1 MNLLTMTGLSKSYT
15 DKILFDNADFSI
27 NSGDKVGIIGINGTG
42 KSTLLRVI
50 AGVETPDAGDIT
62 KEGQVHIRYL
72 PQNPSFEPG
81 TTIYDYVITK
91 NTNEYNEWTIEG
103 DAKNVLN
110 RLGFTDYDEVVDH
123 LSGGQRKRVALAAAL
138 MSDCEIL
145 VLDEPTNH
153 LDSDTTEWLEEYLIN
168 RKGAL
173 VMVTHDRYF
182 LDRVSN
188 RIVEIDKGK
197 LYSYQTNY
205 SGFVQ
210 AKLQREEIAQATER
224 KAKSLLKTELEWMAR
239 GARARSTK
247 QKAHIARVENLINRE
262 KPVEE
267 AKLEISS
274 VHSRMGKTTIELN
287 GISKSFGDNKVIDDF
302 TYIFLRNDRVGF
314 VGKNGCGKSTLMK
327 MLTGNMKPDSGS
339 VTIGETI
346 RIAYFSQ
353 ENEYMDESLRVIDY
367 INETAENIR
376 TADGLISSTKMLER
390 FLFDTTL
397 QYQKIERLSG
407 GEKRRLYLLK
417 ILMEAPNVLVLDE
430 PTNDLDIQT
439 LTVLESYLDSFAG
452 IVIVVSHDRY
462 FLDRIVS
469 RIFAFEGDGK
479 IKQYEGGYS
488 DYLLARPDITVNEK
502 TTKGKGSNQEEEKKK
517 TERVREK
524 KLKMSFNEQREYESI
539 ESEIEE
545 LETRI
550 EELEAKTLKF
560 ASDFVKLAEITREKE
575 ECETNLQEKM
585 DRWMYLED
593 LAERIEAEKR

>member
-353 ENEYMDESLRVIDY
+353 ENGYMDESLRVIDY